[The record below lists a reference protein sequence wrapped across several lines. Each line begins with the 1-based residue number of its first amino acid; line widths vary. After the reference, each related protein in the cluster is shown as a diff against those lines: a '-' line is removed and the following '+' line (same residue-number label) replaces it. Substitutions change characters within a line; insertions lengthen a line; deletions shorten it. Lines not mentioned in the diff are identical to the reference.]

1 MIYIINIY
9 NIYIYIYICIIYL
22 YYTYDLICEISL
34 ISKGVGESS
43 FGQLSKKVNVLKRNV
58 W

>member
-9 NIYIYIYICIIYL
+9 NIYICIIYL

-34 ISKGVGESS
+34 ISKEVGKSS